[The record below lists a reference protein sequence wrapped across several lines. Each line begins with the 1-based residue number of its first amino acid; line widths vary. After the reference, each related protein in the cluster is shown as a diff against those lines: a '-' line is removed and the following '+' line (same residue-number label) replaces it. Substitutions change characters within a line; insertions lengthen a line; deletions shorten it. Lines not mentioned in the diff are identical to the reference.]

1 MRIRPVVADVLAALT
16 CLVGSWSCG
25 GNDSA
30 LDRAGNIG
38 AAEIKPPKA
47 ASLTEHKWGGG
58 DNDDE
63 KGECS
68 RTGARRGDNH
78 DEGDECSPTGV
89 QRRDYLLDVVSTLP
103 NYPGPAKLDIHRVRL
118 AVESSP

>member
-1 MRIRPVVADVLAALT
+1 MRIRPVVADLLAALT

-68 RTGARRGDNH
+68 RTGARTGNH
-78 DEGDECSPTGV
+78 DAQDAECSQQCHHASSKYGA
-89 QRRDYLLDVVSTLP
+89 RDSHQQARNRIALGNL
-103 NYPGPAKLDIHRVRL
+103 GC
-118 AVESSP
+118 